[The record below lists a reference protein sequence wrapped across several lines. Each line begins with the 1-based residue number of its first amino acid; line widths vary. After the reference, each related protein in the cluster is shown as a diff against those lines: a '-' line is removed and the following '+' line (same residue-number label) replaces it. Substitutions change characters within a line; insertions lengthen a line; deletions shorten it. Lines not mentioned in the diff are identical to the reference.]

1 MTVLPVNTIH
11 DLAVSIQL
19 TGFRCTGC
27 SECCR
32 GMADGS
38 NQVLVG
44 ADEIRRIIEST
55 GLKWEEIAEP
65 YPEFIETA
73 GGNRI
78 TFAWCLRRNGDHCT
92 FLDGNRCTIYPV
104 RPWICRTYPFM
115 LTCEGLRT
123 GECRGLGTPM
133 SLKEATQIA
142 QTLFERKAAEEREAH
157 LVQEQYS
164 HTRLA
169 PGSKAVIDSEG
180 VTILD
185 G

>member
-1 MTVLPVNTIH
+1 MTGLPLITIQ
-11 DLAVSIQL
+11 DLAISMRGI
-19 TGFRCTGC
+19 GFRCKCC

-38 NQVLVG
+38 NLVLVG
-44 ADEIRRIIEST
+44 PDEIRRIMDAT

-73 GGNRI
+73 AGNRI
-78 TFAWCLRRNGDHCT
+78 TLAWCLRRNGDSCT
-92 FLDGNRCTIYPV
+92 FLDGDRCTVYPV

-115 LTCEGLRT
+115 LTCEGLQT
-123 GECRGLGTPM
+123 GECQGLGAKI
-133 SLKEATQIA
+133 SRKEAIQIA
-142 QTLFERKAAEEREAH
+142 RTLFERKDAEDREAH
-157 LVQEQYS
+157 LVQEQFLQA
-164 HTRLA
+164 RLA
-169 PGSKAVIDSEG
+169 PGVEAVIDSEG